1 MSPDKQSISLPA
13 QNKRRALLPLPAS
26 FPSSMQSV
34 LKRTLTDS
42 FVERRTRYK
51 RVELLTP
58 ILTTQLC
65 VLRKTPH
72 TQYIFLIP
80 LADSSL
86 GSTALLPLSPALSL
100 RYLLRVPR
108 TVSQHVNISVRSFLI
123 FDFFPFLDFF
133 QQSLEVQVSDHILQV
148 YQVLQRSRVGIL

>member
-13 QNKRRALLPLPAS
+13 QNKRRALLPLPAR
-26 FPSSMQSV
+26 FPSSIHAIRV
-34 LKRTLTDS
+34 KRTLTNS
-42 FVERRTRYK
+42 FLERERATRGSNSS
-51 RVELLTP
+51 TP

-100 RYLLRVPR
+100 RYLLRVPK

-133 QQSLEVQVSDHILQV
+133 QQSLEV
-148 YQVLQRSRVGIL
+148 